1 MAQATAWSA
10 NAPSLVYHTAS
21 PVFPVV
27 APVRLFPLKP
37 MMIPPAAAT
46 AFVSNA
52 IGISPAGLLAVPCQ

>member
-1 MAQATAWSA
+1 
-10 NAPSLVYHTAS
+10 VYQTAS

-27 APVRLFPLKP
+27 APVRLFALNP

-46 AFVSNA
+46 ALVSNA